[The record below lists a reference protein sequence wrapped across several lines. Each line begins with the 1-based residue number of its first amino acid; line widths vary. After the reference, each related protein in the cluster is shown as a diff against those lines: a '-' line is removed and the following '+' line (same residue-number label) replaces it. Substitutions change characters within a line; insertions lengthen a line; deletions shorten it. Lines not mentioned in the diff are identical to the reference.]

1 MKPQLRLLALLAA
14 LVAAMTLAACGGG
27 DDDDSAETSDRSASE
42 ILQETFKGGDGV
54 ESGVLTLGLDV
65 AMPEG
70 SGTGQS
76 AQLELSGPFE
86 SAESDDGLPR
96 FDFTLKI
103 AGDGAMS
110 IEAGAVSTGDAG
122 FLTFQ
127 GEAYEVPADV
137 FAQFRD
143 GFVEAQKQGDDAD
156 QPTLQALGIDPSSW
170 VVDPQ
175 KAGTEEVGGV
185 ATEHITAGVDVPKLL
200 DDIQKA
206 NEQAGDVAGQ
216 QGLSADDVAAFEE
229 QVESAE
235 IEVWTGAED
244 LRLRRMVVDVA
255 LKGGG
260 TVGLTLEIADL
271 DQPQDIAAPS
281 DPRPIDEL
289 MQQLQGLV
297 GGAGAPAPAD
307 PSADPAAGGAI
318 DPRYLECMTKAGE
331 DLEQQQGC
339 VKFL

>member
-14 LVAAMTLAACGGG
+14 LLATMTLVACGGGG
-27 DDDDSAETSDRSASE
+27 DDDDSAETSDRSAAQ
-42 ILQETFKGGDGV
+42 ILQETFEGGDGV
-54 ESGVLTLGLDV
+54 ESGVLTLGLDID
-65 AMPEG
+65 MPEG

-86 SAESDDGLPR
+86 SPESDDQLPR
-96 FDFTLKI
+96 FDFTLKV

-110 IEAGAVSTGDAG
+110 VEAGAISTGDAG

-127 GEAYEVPADV
+127 DQAYEVPADL

-143 GFVEAQKQGDDAD
+143 GFIEAQQQGDAD
-156 QPTLQALGIDPSSW
+156 QPTLQALGIDPNSW

-185 ATEHITAGVDVPKLL
+185 STEHVTAGVDVPKLL
-200 DDIQKA
+200 EDLQKA

-229 QVESAE
+229 QVESAK
-235 IEVWTGAED
+235 IDVWTGAED
-244 LRLRRMVVDVA
+244 LRLRRMVVDVS

-260 TVGLTLEIADL
+260 TIGLTLEIADL

-289 MQQLQGLV
+289 MQQIQGLM
-297 GGAGAPAPAD
+297 GGAAAPAPTD
-307 PSADPAAGGAI
+307 PAADPAAGGQI
-318 DPRYLECMTKAGE
+318 DQRYLECITQAGD
-331 DLEQQQGC
+331 DLEKQQAC
-339 VKFL
+339 AKFL